1 MAQSDHNLALDESLE
16 VVEALYQEAELIRPS
31 HLNDDTMPQ
40 LATTPIASR
49 PVIRSYQPALRT
61 AAAQTEILT
70 RINEMFDEAESLRDT
85 SKSGPAFTP
94 RQSHDDDFQLPDSF
108 AKTDEQEPITLDS
121 LPELPELPDDNG
133 PAILL
138 DDDAPDE
145 ANLEEA
151 QDIALDNAVAADT
164 DDETTQI
171 DDSISREL
179 DDVKQAVETAREQ
192 LAADDAAAHDVTS
205 EAEAEAADI
214 ADREPLKA
222 SAADAIEEED
232 PETANKAEPALQ
244 AGPELARFIG
254 ETVREVL
261 DEELP
266 TMVRGMVDEA
276 LNERKGRYGHSH
288 APYLGLRTKSSSD
301 LSSSNAQN

>member
-1 MAQSDHNLALDESLE
+1 MAQSDHNLALDESFE

-49 PVIRSYQPALRT
+49 PVIRSHRPADRT

-94 RQSHDDDFQLPDSF
+94 RQAHDDDFQLPDSF
-108 AKTDEQEPITLDS
+108 AKADEQEPITLDS

-133 PAILL
+133 PAILS
-138 DDDAPDE
+138 DDDAPNE
-145 ANLEEA
+145 ASLEEA
-151 QDIALDNAVAADT
+151 QDIALDSIAADL
-164 DDETTQI
+164 DDETAQM
-171 DDSISREL
+171 DDSISRQL

-192 LAADDAAAHDVTS
+192 LAADDDTAHDVINEV
-205 EAEAEAADI
+205 EADDADI
-214 ADREPLKA
+214 ANAPPRQS
-222 SAADAIEEED
+222 SAADTIDED
-232 PETANKAEPALQ
+232 VPETTGTAEPALQ

-301 LSSSNAQN
+301 LSPSNAQN

>member
-49 PVIRSYQPALRT
+49 PVIRSYQPANLT

-94 RQSHDDDFQLPDSF
+94 RQAHDDDFQLPDSF

-151 QDIALDNAVAADT
+151 QDLALDSTAADT
-164 DDETTQI
+164 DDETAQI

-192 LAADDAAAHDVTS
+192 LAADDNAAHDVTS
-205 EAEAEAADI
+205 EAETEAAEI
-214 ADREPLKA
+214 AEPPMEA
-222 SAADAIEEED
+222 SAADALEEGA
-232 PETANKAEPALQ
+232 PEAANKAEPALQ

>member
-49 PVIRSYQPALRT
+49 PVIRSYQPANRT

-94 RQSHDDDFQLPDSF
+94 RQAHDDDFQLPDSF

-133 PAILL
+133 PASLL

-151 QDIALDNAVAADT
+151 QDLALDSTAADT
-164 DDETTQI
+164 DDETAQI

-192 LAADDAAAHDVTS
+192 LAADDNAAHDVTS
-205 EAEAEAADI
+205 EAETEAAEI
-214 ADREPLKA
+214 AEPPMEA
-222 SAADAIEEED
+222 SAADALEEGA
-232 PETANKAEPALQ
+232 PEAANKAEPALQ

>member
-49 PVIRSYQPALRT
+49 PVIRSYQPANRT

-94 RQSHDDDFQLPDSF
+94 RQAHDDDFQLPDSF

-133 PAILL
+133 PASLL

-151 QDIALDNAVAADT
+151 QDLALDSTAPDT
-164 DDETTQI
+164 DDETAQI

-192 LAADDAAAHDVTS
+192 LAADDNAAHDVTS
-205 EAEAEAADI
+205 EAETEAAEI
-214 ADREPLKA
+214 AEPPMEA
-222 SAADAIEEED
+222 SAADALEEGA
-232 PETANKAEPALQ
+232 PEAANKAEPALQ